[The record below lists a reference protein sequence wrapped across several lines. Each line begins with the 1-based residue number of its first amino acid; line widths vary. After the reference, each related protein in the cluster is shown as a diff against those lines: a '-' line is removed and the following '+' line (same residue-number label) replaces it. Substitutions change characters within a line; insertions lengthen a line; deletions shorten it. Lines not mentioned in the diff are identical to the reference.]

1 MHRQMPVMSR
11 ATTSAA
17 VAGVLI
23 LGVLGYLL
31 TTWERPDPE
40 QVVRDKLQASA
51 VDLTEEASTALVDSD
66 GNAEDA
72 RAEVADAHP
81 FEVLESRVKSTD
93 VVEWDVVLAG
103 GASRKYVA
111 AGQWEKFHTCF
122 RLSGKVGDGGAV
134 SRSVIP
140 CPTAEDPPRAL
151 EGSRLVEL
159 PA

>member
-1 MHRQMPVMSR
+1 MPVMSR

-72 RAEVADAHP
+72 RAEVADATR
-81 FEVLESRVKSTD
+81 SRC
-93 VVEWDVVLAG
+93 WRAG
-103 GASRKYVA
+103 
-111 AGQWEKFHTCF
+111 
-122 RLSGKVGDGGAV
+122 
-134 SRSVIP
+134 
-140 CPTAEDPPRAL
+140 
-151 EGSRLVEL
+151 
-159 PA
+159 

>member
-1 MHRQMPVMSR
+1 MPVTRR
-11 ATTSAA
+11 ATTIAA
-17 VAGVLI
+17 IAGVLI

-51 VDLTEEASTALVDSD
+51 GELAEEASSALVDSD
-66 GNAEDA
+66 GDAEDA
-72 RAEVADAHP
+72 RAEVSDAHP
-81 FEVLESRVKSTD
+81 FEVLESRVKSKD

-103 GASRKYVA
+103 GAARKYVA

-122 RLSGKVGDGGAV
+122 RLSGKVGDGEDV

-140 CPTAEDPPRAL
+140 CPTAEDPPRSL
-151 EGSRLVEL
+151 DGSRLVEL